1 MDVSLGLL
9 ALVAVVC
16 AGSALGRRRNFS
28 VPLLLVVQWLSLPW
42 LVRMLGVRGPDMQA
56 DALSLAALMDQ
67 ATAAGIEKLR
77 LQTAPDDPPEVLAM
91 LKRRTQ
97 ERGRA
102 AWERLGRSELAV
114 RTPSTRYVQ
123 LRLDM
128 LGAERARVLEL
139 RRTGAYAHEVI
150 SEVLEM
156 LDVEK
161 SMLDAAPDEMGTQ
174 AATNTHLDTGMV
186 PIEVGGC
193 EHLRAVG
200 EHPVPQ
206 RPECNDCVREGTT
219 PVHLRMCLECENVGC
234 CDSSV
239 GLHAARHFEQTGHAT
254 MCSAEPRESWRWCY
268 VDELLG

>member
-16 AGSALGRRRNFS
+16 AGSALGRRPNFS
-28 VPLLLVVQWLSLPW
+28 VPLLLVVQGLSLPW
-42 LVRMLGVRGPDMQA
+42 LVRILGVRGPDMRA
-56 DALSLAALMDQ
+56 DALSL
-67 ATAAGIEKLR
+67 
-77 LQTAPDDPPEVLAM
+77 
-91 LKRRTQ
+91 
-97 ERGRA
+97 A